1 MAAQGFL
8 LIASFLLILFVL
20 ARPLGAG
27 LARLIGN
34 HSLPGTARVERLIWR
49 GLGISTHEMN
59 WKQYLLAI
67 LALNVL
73 GLTLLF
79 LLLLWQHLLPLNP
92 QQLPGLPWHLALNTA
107 VSFVTNTNW
116 QAYSGETTLSYF
128 SQMAGL
134 TVQNFLSAATGIAVV
149 FALIRAFTRQSMN
162 TQGNAWVDL
171 VRITLWILCPIALVI
186 ALFFIQQ
193 GSLQNLLPY
202 QTFTTLEGVQQLL
215 PMGPVASQEAIKML
229 GTNGGG
235 FFNANSAHP
244 FENPT
249 ALTNMVQMLAI
260 FLIPA
265 ALCFAFGDA
274 AGDRRQGRMLLWAM
288 SLIFTVC
295 VAVVMWAE
303 VQGNPHLLQF
313 GADSTL
319 NMEGKESRFGVLVSS
334 LFAVVTTAASC
345 GAVIAMHDSFTA
357 LGGMVPMWLM
367 QIGEV
372 VFGGV
377 GSGLYGMLLFVL
389 LAVFIAGLMIGR
401 TPEYLGKKID
411 VREMKMTAL
420 AILVTPALVLL
431 GTALAM
437 MTDAG
442 RSAMLNPGPHGFSE
456 VLYAVSSAANNNGSA
471 FAGLSANTPF
481 WNCLLAF
488 CMFVG
493 RFGVIIPV
501 MAIAGS
507 LVAKKSQPAS
517 PGTLATHGALFVGLL
532 IGTVLL
538 VGALTFIPA
547 LALGPVA
554 EHLSLR

>member
-8 LIASFLLILFVL
+8 LTASFLLILFVL
-20 ARPLGAG
+20 ARPLGVG
-27 LARLIGN
+27 LARLIN
-34 HSLPGTARVERLIWR
+34 NIPLPGTASAERLLWR
-49 GLGISTHEMN
+49 GLGIPAQEMD

-67 LALNVL
+67 LTLNLL
-73 GLTLLF
+73 GLAVLF
-79 LLLLWQHLLPLNP
+79 LMLLGQNLLPLNP
-92 QQLPGLPWHLALNTA
+92 QQLPGLSWHLALNTA
-107 VSFVTNTNW
+107 ISFVTNTNW
-116 QAYSGETTLSYF
+116 QSYGGETTLSYF

-134 TVQNFLSAATGIAVV
+134 TVQNFLSAATGIAVI
-149 FALIRAFTRQSMN
+149 FALIRAFTRQNMD
-162 TQGNAWVDL
+162 TLGNAWMDL
-171 VRITLWILCPIALVI
+171 VRITLWILLPLALLIAL
-186 ALFFIQQ
+186 LFIQQ
-193 GSLQNLLPY
+193 GALQNLLPY
-202 QTFTTLEGVQQLL
+202 QPFTSVEGVKQLL

-235 FFNANSAHP
+235 FFNANSSHP
-244 FENPT
+244 FENPS

-274 AGDRRQGRMLLWAM
+274 SGDRRQGQMLLWAM
-288 SLIFTVC
+288 SIIFVVC
-295 VAVVMWAE
+295 VAVVMSAE
-303 VQGNPHLLQF
+303 VQGNPHLLKF
-313 GADSTL
+313 GADSSL

-420 AILVTPALVLL
+420 AILITPTLVLL

-437 MTDAG
+437 MTETG
-442 RSAMLNPGPHGFSE
+442 RSGMLNPGPHGFSE

-471 FAGLSANTPF
+471 FAGLNASTPF

-507 LVAKKSQPAS
+507 LVGKKRQPAS
-517 PGTLATHGALFVGLL
+517 PGTLPTHGALFVGLL

-554 EHLSLR
+554 EHLSLY

>member
-20 ARPLGAG
+20 AKPLGSG
-27 LARLIGN
+27 LARLIAAVP
-34 HSLPGTARVERLIWR
+34 LPGVTGVERILWR
-49 GLGISTHEMN
+49 TLGITDHEMN
-59 WKQYLLAI
+59 WRQYLLA
-67 LALNVL
+67 LLTLNLL
-73 GLTLLF
+73 GLGILFCLLF
-79 LLLLWQHLLPLNP
+79 WQEWLPLNP
-92 QQLPGLPWHLALNTA
+92 QRLPGLSWDLALNTA

-116 QAYSGETTLSYF
+116 QAYSGESTLSYF

-149 FALIRAFTRQSMN
+149 FALIRAFTRQN
-162 TQGNAWVDL
+162 VHTLGNAWKDL
-171 VRITLWILCPIALVI
+171 VRITLWILFPIALII

-193 GSLQNLLPY
+193 GVPQNLSAY
-202 QTFTTLEGVQQLL
+202 QPITTLEGAKQLL

-235 FFNANSAHP
+235 FFNANSSHP

-249 ALTNMVQMLAI
+249 ALTNMAQMLAI

-265 ALCFAFGDA
+265 ALCFAFGEA
-274 AGDRRQGRMLLWAM
+274 TGDRRQGRALLWAM
-288 SLIFTVC
+288 SLIFVVC

-303 VQGNPHLLQF
+303 AQGNPHLLAA
-313 GADSTL
+313 GADSSV
-319 NMEGKESRFGVLVSS
+319 NMEGKETRFGVLASS
-334 LFAVVTTAASC
+334 MFAVVTTAASC
-345 GAVIAMHDSFTA
+345 GAVDAMHDSFTA

-420 AILVTPALVLL
+420 AILVTPMLVLL
-431 GTALAM
+431 GSALAM

-456 VLYAVSSAANNNGSA
+456 VLYALSSAANNNGSA
-471 FAGLSANTPF
+471 FAGLSANSPF
-481 WNCLLAF
+481 WNGLLAF

-507 LVAKKSQPAS
+507 LVSKKVQPAS
-517 PGTLATHGALFVGLL
+517 PGTLATHGALFIGLL

-554 EHLSLR
+554 EHFSLP